1 MLELAKIEQRTFPT
15 LGELRDY
22 VEDEDMLTNI
32 HKVNMN
38 FASFEMKDDKKFVFT
53 QYNPN
58 TLSKEYE
65 FTEDAVKKLFSII
78 GCYNLFPAMML
89 KSSFGMATAYINN
102 VLARTNPYIK
112 KLNGYNFIEKDN
124 VILGFFS
131 NKYVYIKNKDILNE
145 TTRLCGLDDTNSNFD
160 FTESSLVNTRMNLR
174 VINKLKGFKINDYSK
189 ETDDFCNLGFELRN
203 SHIADTSL
211 HTKLYYERLI
221 CANKMISRNNQIHS
235 TVVHRGDAK
244 SKIQD
249 LIANTQKGYEELK
262 HRIDTLLDIRF
273 DLRDHARLG
282 TDETCTAYK
291 LIDTDAPFK
300 VLPELNKVK
309 WFNPKKKSK
318 DASNER
324 VKLNANINTLE
335 NMHNR
340 YPGICSNI
348 FNSKYKADN
357 EKSMFDWTEIFTER
371 ANNSNYSITER
382 EQIQENVGNL
392 VEFIAK
398 KKAHFHSV
406 RDLNTNQ

>member
-203 SHIADTSL
+203 SHS
-211 HTKLYYERLI
+211 H
-221 CANKMISRNNQIHS
+221 
-235 TVVHRGDAK
+235 
-244 SKIQD
+244 
-249 LIANTQKGYEELK
+249 
-262 HRIDTLLDIRF
+262 
-273 DLRDHARLG
+273 LG